1 MGKKLLLTGATGQ
14 IGGAVARALAA
25 RGDDVRCLVRD
36 PDRAAHLAPLE
47 LITGDITDPSSLGAA
62 VAGREAVLHL
72 AGFVS
77 FHKRDRPLLERINVD
92 GTRYLIDAAADAG
105 VGRFLMTSSI
115 AALGWV
121 AGGGE
126 GDETT
131 AYNWQGDD
139 IAYFDTKRAAQ
150 EAVLAHRR
158 VEGLTVNPGMVLG
171 EGDLSRNGGQML
183 EQLHEGRLPGFPTGQ
198 TTVATLE
205 DVVAGHLAALDRG
218 RVGQT
223 YVLGGTTLPFS
234 ELLARLAAVV
244 GVPAPTRALPPWLMQ
259 LVSGAQA
266 LGAAV
271 GGSPQRI
278 TPALVK
284 ITSRNRKYSSAK
296 AITELGYA
304 PQSLEAG
311 AEACWRWLQDNP
323 RES

>member
-1 MGKKLLLTGATGQ
+1 MKVLVTGATGQ

-25 RGDDVRCLVRD
+25 RGDEVRCLVRD
-36 PDRAAHLAPLE
+36 PDHAAHLAPLE
-47 LITGDITDPSSLGAA
+47 LIAGDITDPSSLGPA
-62 VAGREAVLHL
+62 VADREAVLHL

-77 FHKRDRPLLERINVD
+77 FHKKDRALQERVNVD
-92 GTRYLIDAAADAG
+92 GTRHLLDAAAEAG
-105 VGRFLMTSSI
+105 VGRFLLTSSI

-121 AGGGE
+121 TGDGE

-131 AYNWQGDD
+131 PYNWQDD
-139 IAYFDTKRAAQ
+139 EIAYFDTKRAAQ

-158 VEGLTVNPGMVLG
+158 VEGLAVCPGMVLG
-171 EGDLSRNGGQML
+171 EGDVNRNGGQML
-183 EQLHEGRLPGFPTGQ
+183 EQLHEGRLPGFPVGQ
-198 TTVATLE
+198 TTVATLI
-205 DVVAGHLAALDRG
+205 DVVEGHLAALDRG

-234 ELLARLAAVV
+234 ELTARLAAVV
-244 GVPAPTRALPPWLMQ
+244 GVPAPTRALPPWLMH

-271 GGSPQRI
+271 GGAPQRI

-304 PQSLEAG
+304 PQALEAG

-323 RES
+323 HET